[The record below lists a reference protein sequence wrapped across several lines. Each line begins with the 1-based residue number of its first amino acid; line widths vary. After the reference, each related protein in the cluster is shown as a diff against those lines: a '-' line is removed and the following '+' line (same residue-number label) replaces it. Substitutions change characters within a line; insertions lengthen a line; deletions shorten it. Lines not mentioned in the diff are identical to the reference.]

1 MSVAGAEDE
10 TAVVGV
16 LGLPPPPHAPAT
28 TAASIA
34 TVERRIN
41 PKSPARA
48 QVTRE
53 KRVGPGR
60 TRHLLY
66 DGGVSPVSREAP
78 FAPAVREWFAETFA
92 APTKAQRLG
101 WAAIAQGQSAL
112 VFAPTGSGKTL
123 AAFLAAID
131 RVMFSPVPAKAE
143 RCRVVYVSPL
153 KALAVDVERNLR
165 SPLHGIARVA
175 ARQGEAVHLPE
186 VGIRTGDTPQS
197 ERASMLRRPPDI
209 LITTPESLFLLLT
222 SRARSILGGVDTVI
236 VDEIHTMV
244 GTKRGAHLAL
254 SLERLGELARRPPQ
268 RIGLSATQ
276 RPLAEVARFLGGGEG
291 LRTWRPRP
299 VTIVD
304 AGARKAFDLKV
315 TVPVEDMSRP
325 GEAIE
330 PPSDVVPAPPAA
342 SMERRSIWPAIH
354 PRLLELVRGHR
365 STIVFVNSRRLAERL
380 AAALNELAGEDVA
393 RAHHGSIAREQRTE
407 IEDALKSGRLPAI
420 VATSSL
426 ELGIDMGAVDLVV
439 QIETPISVASGMQ
452 RIGRASHQVDAV
464 SRGVIFPKYRGDL
477 LATAAI
483 TRAMKEGAVEETRVP
498 RNPLDVLAQHLVAAV
513 ALGERPVDEL
523 FALVRG
529 AAPYAQLTRASFEG
543 TLDMLAGRYPSDEFA
558 ELRPRLVWDR
568 LRGRVRP
575 RQGAQSLVVANAG
588 TIPDRGLYGV
598 FLADGEG
605 GGRRVGELDEEMV
618 FESRVGE
625 VFVLGA
631 SSWRIVEITRDR
643 VLVVPAPGEPGKMP
657 FWKADRGAR
666 PVELGRRVGH
676 LTREISHA
684 PTQEAEARLRREH
697 GLDPLAA
704 RNLVAYLAEQ
714 KEAAGVLPDDR
725 TLVLERT
732 RDEMGDWRLCLLSPW
747 GGRVHAP
754 WAMALEAHLR
764 SRGEVE
770 VETVWA
776 DDGIVVRLPERDRPP
791 EASDLLPEPEE
802 IEGLVAG
809 DLGGSS
815 LFAARFREAAARALL
830 LPRRRPG
837 LRTPLWM
844 QRKRAH
850 DLLQVASRHP
860 SFPIVLEA
868 FRECLQ
874 DVFDLPALV
883 DLARRVRQREIRLV
897 TVDTQAPS
905 PFAASL
911 LFGYVANYLYEGDA
925 PLAERR
931 AQALSVD
938 QTQLRELLGES
949 ELRDLLDPRVLGEL
963 ELTLQGLAGRR
974 ATGPDRVHD
983 LLLRLGD
990 LTADEVTGRVDPGKE
1005 GGEPAARAREWLALL
1020 VHDRRAIEVRVAGD
1034 VRFAAAEDAGRLR
1047 DALGIAPP
1055 RGLPKAFLEPAPHAL
1070 RELVARYARTHG
1082 PFTAR
1087 EAAQRLG
1094 TGEAAI
1100 EAALGEL
1107 AAHGRVSEGGFRPG
1121 ASGRE
1126 WCSSD
1131 VLATL
1136 RRRSLA
1142 ALRRQ
1147 VEPAETEAF
1156 ARALVEW
1163 QGVVP
1168 VGRAKAATRRGPDAL
1183 LDVVE
1188 QLQGASIPASILERD
1203 VLPAR
1208 LPGYRPEDLD
1218 TLCAAGEVVW
1228 TGLGSLGDRDG
1239 RVALFLADDLPLLLP
1254 PRPEPPSGAT
1264 HDALREHLGRHG
1276 ASFFGELVET
1286 TGTGLAAEVVDSL
1299 WDLVWAGEVTSDSP
1313 AALRAFLARHAPRAE
1328 RVRRAGPFR
1337 SRRQVPPSAAG
1348 RWSVLPLPRRA
1359 PSPTERAKALAEQLL
1374 ARHGVLTRDAV
1385 VSEGVAGGFA
1395 AVYPVLRA
1403 LEEQGRVRRGYFVAG
1418 LGGLQFADAG
1428 ALDRLRARR
1437 EADPEE
1443 ATSVVL
1449 SAADPANPY
1458 GAALPWPRRE
1468 ETRLQ
1473 RSAGSHVVLVDGAL
1487 AAYLGR
1493 GAGEVAA
1500 LLPDEEPLRSR
1511 TGAATA
1517 RALAEWC
1524 SRTGHSAVGWSAAA
1538 GLPLAQGPLGPF
1550 LAAAGFERSG
1560 PGFRRAAAW
1569 PDTAS
1574 AGTRRE
1580 EGADEPA
1587 SSDANDLT

>member
-1 MSVAGAEDE
+1 
-10 TAVVGV
+10 
-16 LGLPPPPHAPAT
+16 
-28 TAASIA
+28 
-34 TVERRIN
+34 
-41 PKSPARA
+41 
-48 QVTRE
+48 
-53 KRVGPGR
+53 
-60 TRHLLY
+60 
-66 DGGVSPVSREAP
+66 VSPGKSEAP
-78 FAPAVREWFAETFA
+78 FAPAVREWFAEAFE
-92 APTKAQRLG
+92 APTRAQRLG
-101 WAAIAQGQSAL
+101 WAAIAKGESAL

-131 RVMFSPVPAKAE
+131 RVMLSPVPPTAE

-153 KALAVDVERNLR
+153 KALAVDVERTLR
-165 SPLHGIARVA
+165 APLHGIARVA
-175 ARQGEAVHLPE
+175 ARRGETVHVPE
-186 VGIRTGDTPQS
+186 VAIRTGDTPQS

-222 SRARSILGGVDTVI
+222 SRARAILAGVDTVI
-236 VDEIHTMV
+236 VDEIHAMV

-254 SLERLGELARRPPQ
+254 SLERLAEVARKPPQ

-276 RPLAEVARFLGGGEG
+276 RPLEEVARFLGGGEG
-291 LRTWRPRP
+291 LRNWKPRP

-304 AGARKAFDLKV
+304 AGAKKAFDLRV
-315 TVPVEDMSRP
+315 EVPVEDMSRL
-325 GEAIE
+325 GETMA
-330 PPSDVVPAPPAA
+330 PSPDVIPEGSA
-342 SMERRSIWPAIH
+342 SSLVRRSIWPAVH
-354 PRLLELVRGHR
+354 PRLLELVRAHR

-380 AAALNELAGEDVA
+380 AAALNELGGGDVA
-393 RAHHGSIAREQRTE
+393 RAHHGSIAREQRIE

-439 QIETPISVASGMQ
+439 QIETPTSVASGMQ

-477 LATAAI
+477 LASAAI
-483 TRAMKEGAVEETRVP
+483 TKAMKEGAVEETRVP

-513 ALGERPVDEL
+513 ALGERRVDDL

-529 AAPYAQLTRASFEG
+529 AAPYAQLSRASFEG

-558 ELRPRLVWDR
+558 ELRPRVVWDR
-568 LRGRVRP
+568 LRGTVRS
-575 RQGAQSLVVANAG
+575 REGAQRLVVANAG

-598 FLADGEG
+598 FLADGAG

-631 SSWRIVEITRDR
+631 SSWRIAEITRDR

-666 PVELGRRVGH
+666 PLELGRRIGR
-676 LTREISHA
+676 LTREIGHA
-684 PTQEAEARLRREH
+684 PREDARRRLQEEH
-697 GLDPLAA
+697 DLDPLAA
-704 RNLVAYLAEQ
+704 QNLVAYLEEQ
-714 KEAAGVLPDDR
+714 KEATGALPDDR

-754 WAMALEAHLR
+754 WAMALEARLR
-764 SRGEVE
+764 KSGEAE
-770 VETVWA
+770 VETVWT

-791 EASDLLPEPEE
+791 EAADLLPEPEE
-802 IEGLVAG
+802 IEDLVTG
-809 DLGGSS
+809 ELSGSS

-837 LRTPLWM
+837 QRTPLWM

-874 DVFDLPALV
+874 DVFDLPGLV

-897 TVDTQAPS
+897 TADTQAPS
-905 PFAASL
+905 PFSASL

-938 QTQLRELLGES
+938 QSQLRDLLGEAQLRELL
-949 ELRDLLDPRVLGEL
+949 DAHLLAEL
-963 ELTLQGLAGRR
+963 EMALQGLTGYR
-974 ATGPDRVHD
+974 ANGPDRLHE
-983 LLLRLGD
+983 LLVRLGD
-990 LTADEVTGRVDPGKE
+990 LSVDEVEARVDPGE
-1005 GGEPAARAREWLALL
+1005 GGDAAARAREWLALL
-1020 VHDRRAIEVRVAGD
+1020 VRERRAIEVRVAGD
-1034 VRFAAAEDAGRLR
+1034 ERFAAAEEAGRFR
-1047 DALGIAPP
+1047 DALGMAPP
-1055 RGLPKAFLEPAPHAL
+1055 RGLPDAFLDEAPHAL

-1082 PFTAR
+1082 PFTPRDVAAR
-1087 EAAQRLG
+1087 FG
-1094 TGEAAI
+1094 MGEGPI
-1100 EAALGEL
+1100 MAALAELGGE
-1107 AAHGRVSEGGFRPG
+1107 GRVLEGGFRPG
-1121 ASGRE
+1121 GAGRE
-1126 WCSSD
+1126 WCSAD

-1147 VEPAETEAF
+1147 VEPAEPEAL
-1156 ARALVEW
+1156 ARTLVEW
-1163 QGVVP
+1163 HGVVP
-1168 VGRAKAATRRGPDAL
+1168 AGRAAVAPRRGPDAL

-1188 QLQGASIPASILERD
+1188 QLQGASVPASILERD
-1203 VLPAR
+1203 VLRAR
-1208 LPGYRPEDLD
+1208 LPTYRPEDLD
-1218 TLCAAGEVVW
+1218 TLCAAGEIVW
-1228 TGLGSLGDRDG
+1228 AGLGPLGDRDG
-1239 RVALFLADDLPLLLP
+1239 RVALFLTDDLPLLLP
-1254 PRPEPPSGAT
+1254 LRPEPPPGAL
-1264 HDALREHLGRHG
+1264 HQALREHLTRHG
-1276 ASFFGELVET
+1276 ASFFGELAEAA
-1286 TGTGLAAEVVDSL
+1286 GGGLPQAIVDAL
-1299 WDLVWAGEVTSDSP
+1299 WDLAWAGEVTSDTP
-1313 AALRAFLARHAPRAE
+1313 GALRAFLARHAPRAE

-1348 RWSVLPLPRRA
+1348 RWSRLPLPRKA

-1385 VSEGVAGGFA
+1385 ASEDVAGGYS

-1418 LGGLQFADAG
+1418 LGGLQFADPG

-1437 EADPEE
+1437 ERDSGEPV
-1443 ATSVVL
+1443 SVVL
-1449 SAADPANPY
+1449 AAADPANPY
-1458 GAALPWPRRE
+1458 GAALPWPKRDDA
-1468 ETRLQ
+1468 RLQ
-1473 RSAGSHVVLVDGAL
+1473 RAAGSHVVLVDGAL
-1487 AAYLGR
+1487 AAFLGR
-1493 GAGEVAA
+1493 GTREVVP
-1500 LLPDEEPLRSR
+1500 LLPQDEPLRSR
-1511 TGAATA
+1511 VGEATA
-1517 RALAEWC
+1517 RALADWC
-1524 SRTGHSAVGWSAAA
+1524 ARTGRAALGWSPEAAPRLA
-1538 GLPLAQGPLGPF
+1538 EGPLAAF

-1560 PGFRRAAAW
+1560 PGYRLAPARAAVSMADAGALEAAADALGVQDA
-1569 PDTAS
+1569 PDP
-1574 AGTRRE
+1574 GE
-1580 EGADEPA
+1580 D
-1587 SSDANDLT
+1587 